1 MKKLI
6 GLLFPKTYQAIY
18 SEGYNACYCEA
29 YGSHQEYYPDDYDD
43 YHDNYDDGYPEGY
56 FEEQAELNEL
66 QIEHYAQ
73 LAEQELLEE
82 WERECR
88 EEERALAELY
98 LPKAPKLQ
106 IGDKVHLH
114 SKQGM
119 YTITEVYND
128 SFGYCTNYS
137 ETSYADYSDYKCHA
151 GGKWSS
157 RGV

>member
-6 GLLFPKTYQAIY
+6 KFLFPKTYQAIY

-29 YGSHQEYYPDDYDD
+29 YGSHQEYYHDD
-43 YHDNYDDGYPEGY
+43 YHDNYDDDYPEGY
-56 FEEQAELNEL
+56 FEEQAE
-66 QIEHYAQ
+66 
-73 LAEQELLEE
+73 QELAEE

-88 EEERALAELY
+88 EEGRALAELH

-151 GGKWSS
+151 GGKWNN